1 MSTNNDKRNYNMT
14 DAELCMYVS
23 NLCNFLT
30 RDLADLEQFGLTS
43 DKIESFKELGDEFEV
58 FPTDGTLIG
67 DVMITTE
74 DKNALRERVLSEIK
88 AMAFRVESKWGANSA
103 RYKRLDLS
111 TPSSLTDDSLLVTA
125 RTIQIKMTDYL
136 DDLSEFGLTQ
146 DMLDA
151 FAELNEDFERA
162 KNAQSDAVALRDE
175 KTLERITRGNE
186 LYALVTRYTGFGKL
200 LYEKTNSAKYNDYL
214 IYSSGSG
221 GSSGGGTNPNAPAA
235 PTNFRYDYAERM
247 IRWNSV
253 SGATSYFLESS
264 MNNVDWEE
272 IYQGDAT
279 EYNTG
284 EMLAEHTYLRIRSH
298 SINGYS
304 PYANLNIVYDLV
316 LNGPANLTH
325 NPALPGFTWNPVAGA
340 TAYEVQLRDSNATDD
355 DYINL
360 YFGNST
366 QLYHADQVGTYY
378 VRIRA
383 WNNEGTS
390 PWMLLAYVIAP

>member
-214 IYSSGSG
+214 IYSTGSG

-235 PTNFRYDYAERM
+235 PTNFRYDFAERM

-253 SGATSYFLESS
+253 SGATSYSLESS
-264 MNNVDWEE
+264 SNNVDWEE

-284 EMLAEHTYLRIRSH
+284 EILPEHIYLRIRSRNA
-298 SINGYS
+298 NGFS
-304 PYANLNIVYDLV
+304 SYANLNIVYNLV

-325 NPALPGFTWNPVAGA
+325 VPALPGFTWNSVVNA

-383 WNNEGTS
+383 WNNEGLS
-390 PWMLLAYVIAP
+390 GWNLLAYSVAP